1 MQGDERERAFI
12 KASFADGFSGF
23 IKRQGDCICIER
35 ASKVRLGSNL
45 RRPVFFTLAG
55 VDTEFL
61 IIDEKYDKIKWRI
74 G

>member
-12 KASFADGFSGF
+12 KAKF
-23 IKRQGDCICIER
+23 IRDDRRRIER
-35 ASKVRLGSNL
+35 ASEVRLGSNL
-45 RRPVFFTLAG
+45 RRPVFLLLR
-55 VDTEFL
+55 VQISEFL